1 MRVVAASQT
10 ALTAATFDALMA
22 TTLDATP
29 PAGSS
34 APASPPAPTNVL
46 LDLVDAFFV
55 GYKGA
60 APGFTSVAFYFLD
73 HLTAGSGFINGVVHA
88 FFVGFNG
95 TGDATAANP
104 GPNGITGVVFYVL
117 HTLLSGITAPV
128 MATPAMTT
136 RQSMLQATVQQIKT
150 GMFGANATNNN
161 PPHSFML
168 NIPKPE
174 ALVDRTAAGSA
185 GPAANEVTTP
195 KLEGLFGRTAA
206 GSAGPAANEVT
217 TPKLEGL
224 FGRTAASS
232 AGPAATNDGQQ
243 AGPVTQTLN
252 RVVDRGAH
260 FNAPNPPSS
269 DRSVNP
275 GSGLG
280 PSSSVGFG
288 AHVADS
294 NAKGGGLGLGPHES
308 GNSGGHGGHGG
319 K

>member
-206 GSAGPAANEVT
+206 
-217 TPKLEGL
+217 
-224 FGRTAASS
+224 SS